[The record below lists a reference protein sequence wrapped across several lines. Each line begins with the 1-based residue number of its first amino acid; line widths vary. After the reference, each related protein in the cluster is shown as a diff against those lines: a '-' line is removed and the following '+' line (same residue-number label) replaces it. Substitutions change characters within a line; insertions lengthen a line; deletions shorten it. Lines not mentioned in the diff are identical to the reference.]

1 MSCCIQKKKTGLCA
15 EPEGLYCVQW
25 IIQVYKAV
33 PFPDLLKRLTL
44 KTLDSDGV
52 IKKDTVKIIPLL
64 IYYNKLYILYPL
76 INALILDT

>member
-33 PFPDLLKRLTL
+33 PFPDLYSWFHIFYFLATFSSSL
-44 KTLDSDGV
+44 
-52 IKKDTVKIIPLL
+52 
-64 IYYNKLYILYPL
+64 
-76 INALILDT
+76 